1 MNCARCGAEVT
12 NKIIKINGVIYCEN
26 CVKELGYDRFLKN
39 PEELLGAAFSP
50 LDEIASSF
58 AKMAELD
65 FGNSALT
72 CPKCGMSLREFEN
85 KGIVGCIECYNTFGD
100 YVTKEMFRQQGADE
114 YAGRAPGQNLI
125 AEDSIAEDTDKT
137 EVKKAPSKAEA
148 KVEEAKPEKTED
160 KAGDPA
166 DEGKKLEKF
175 SKADIGILTDE
186 ELTEGI
192 KLATKL
198 ENYQLAIR
206 FRDELKGR
214 KDGE

>member
-1 MNCARCGAEVT
+1 
-12 NKIIKINGVIYCEN
+12 
-26 CVKELGYDRFLKN
+26 
-39 PEELLGAAFSP
+39 
-50 LDEIASSF
+50 
-58 AKMAELD
+58 
-65 FGNSALT
+65 
-72 CPKCGMSLREFEN
+72 
-85 KGIVGCIECYNTFGD
+85 
-100 YVTKEMFRQQGADE
+100 MFRQQGADE

-166 DEGKKLEKF
+166 DEGKKLEKL
-175 SKADIGILTDE
+175 SKADIGMLTDE

>member
-1 MNCARCGAEVT
+1 MKCARCGAEVT

-58 AKMAELD
+58 AKMTELD

-125 AEDSIAEDTDKT
+125 AEDSIAEDADKN
-137 EVKKAPSKAEA
+137 EVKKAPAKTEA
-148 KVEEAKPEKTED
+148 KDEEAKIEKTED
-160 KAGDPA
+160 KADDSA
-166 DEGKKLEKF
+166 DEGKKLEKL
-175 SKADIGILTDE
+175 SKADIGMLTDE

>member
-1 MNCARCGAEVT
+1 MKCARCGAEVT

-100 YVTKEMFRQQGADE
+100 YVTKEMFRQQVRMSTQAVLPD
-114 YAGRAPGQNLI
+114 RALLQ
-125 AEDSIAEDTDKT
+125 KT
-137 EVKKAPSKAEA
+137 ALSVKTMRQMRRRILQ
-148 KVEEAKPEKTED
+148 KPKPRMTRQRRRRL
-160 KAGDPA
+160 K
-166 DEGKKLEKF
+166 
-175 SKADIGILTDE
+175 IRQQILQTTRRNSRSFPR
-186 ELTEGI
+186 LTSACS
-192 KLATKL
+192 LTK
-198 ENYQLAIR
+198 N
-206 FRDELKGR
+206 
-214 KDGE
+214 

>member
-1 MNCARCGAEVT
+1 MRCARCGAEVT

-26 CVKELGYDRFLKN
+26 CVKDLGYDRYIQN

-72 CPKCGMSLREFEN
+72 CPKCGLSLREFEN
-85 KGIVGCIECYNTFGD
+85 KGEVGCIECYNTFGD
-100 YVTKEMFRQQGADE
+100 YVIKEMFRQQGADE
-114 YAGRAPGQNLI
+114 YAGRTPGQSLI
-125 AEDSIAEDTDKT
+125 TSDEIEASDEPAEEKKEDQ
-137 EVKKAPSKAEA
+137 APEA
-148 KVEEAKPEKTED
+148 KEEKAKPAETEAAKD
-160 KAGDPA
+160 TAS
-166 DEGKKLEKF
+166 DEKKLEKLA
-175 SKADIGILTDE
+175 KADIGMLTDE

-206 FRDELKGR
+206 LRDELKGR

>member
-1 MNCARCGAEVT
+1 MKCARCGAEVT

-85 KGIVGCIECYNTFGD
+85 KGMVGCIECYNTFGD

-114 YAGRAPGQNLI
+114 YAGRAPGQSLI
-125 AEDSIAEDTDKT
+125 AEGSFAEDPDMTEEKKDTAKPDAKEG
-137 EVKKAPSKAEA
+137 EVKQ
-148 KVEEAKPEKTED
+148 EKTED
-160 KAGDPA
+160 KPA
-166 DEGKKLEKF
+166 ESADDEKKLEKL
-175 SKADIGILTDE
+175 SKADIGMLTDE

-192 KLATKL
+192 KLATRL

>member
-1 MNCARCGAEVT
+1 MKCARCGAEVT

-114 YAGRAPGQNLI
+114 YAGRAPGQSLI
-125 AEDSIAEDTDKT
+125 AEDSLIGEDDSAEENKDT
-137 EVKKAPSKAEA
+137 SKAEA
-148 KVEEAKPEKTED
+148 KDDGAKKEKAED
-160 KAGDPA
+160 KAADPA
-166 DEGKKLEKF
+166 GDEKKLEKL
-175 SKADIGILTDE
+175 SKADIGMLTDE

>member
-1 MNCARCGAEVT
+1 MKCARCGAEVT

-114 YAGRAPGQNLI
+114 YAVRAPGQSLI
-125 AEDSIAEDTDKT
+125 AEDSLIGEDDSAEEKKDT
-137 EVKKAPSKAEA
+137 SKAEA
-148 KVEEAKPEKTED
+148 KDDGAKKERAED
-160 KAGDPA
+160 KAADTAGD
-166 DEGKKLEKF
+166 EKKLEKL
-175 SKADIGILTDE
+175 SKADIGMLTDE

>member
-1 MNCARCGAEVT
+1 MKCARCGAEVT

-100 YVTKEMFRQQGADE
+100 YVTKEMFRQQGADG
-114 YAGRAPGQNLI
+114 YAGRAPGQSLI
-125 AEDSIAEDTDKT
+125 AEDSLIGEDDSAEEKKDT
-137 EVKKAPSKAEA
+137 SKAEA
-148 KVEEAKPEKTED
+148 KDDGAKKEKAED
-160 KAGDPA
+160 KAADTAGD
-166 DEGKKLEKF
+166 EKKLEKL
-175 SKADIGILTDE
+175 SKADIGMLTDE

>member
-1 MNCARCGAEVT
+1 MRCARCGAEIT

-85 KGIVGCIECYNTFGD
+85 KGMVGCIECYNTFGD

-114 YAGRAPGQNLI
+114 YAGRAPGQSLI
-125 AEDSIAEDTDKT
+125 AEGGISGEEDKT
-137 EVKKAPSKAEA
+137 EEKKPDTKSDAGDGETKKE
-148 KVEEAKPEKTED
+148 KPED
-160 KAGDPA
+160 KAAAPA
-166 DEGKKLEKF
+166 DDEKKLEKL
-175 SKADIGILTDE
+175 SKADIGMLTDE

>member
-85 KGIVGCIECYNTFGD
+85 KGTVGCIECYNTFGD

-166 DEGKKLEKF
+166 DEGKKLEKL
-175 SKADIGILTDE
+175 SKADIGMLTDE